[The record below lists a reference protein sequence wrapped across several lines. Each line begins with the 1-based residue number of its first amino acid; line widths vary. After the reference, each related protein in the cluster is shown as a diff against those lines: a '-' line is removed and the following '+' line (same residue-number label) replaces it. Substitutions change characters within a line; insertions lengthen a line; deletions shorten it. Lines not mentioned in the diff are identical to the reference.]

1 MQCGPCHDYR
11 AFRLT
16 NAETPVADGSVVE
29 QMRSPSPVL
38 RQSFAIRAAQ
48 HSAARKVVGSEHGAD
63 VGVRPLRLA
72 CRCPDR

>member
-16 NAETPVADGSVVE
+16 NVETPVADGSVVE

-38 RQSFAIRAAQ
+38 RQSFASPSPVLR
-48 HSAARKVVGSEHGAD
+48 HTGSAT
-63 VGVRPLRLA
+63 LRQQEG
-72 CRCPDR
+72 RGERTWR